1 MNPKARPSIQDVAR
15 LAGVSLGTVS
25 NVLNNPDMVKPAT
38 AEKVLRAI
46 EQLGFVRNDAARQLK
61 AGKSRTLGM
70 VVYDTANPFFAE
82 VTRSAENAAAE
93 RSYSVLV
100 GNSDHKHQREKQYL
114 QLFDQQRVAGVLVSP
129 TSDIY
134 EQIDELRLHGTQ
146 TVVLDRQADSGRCC
160 SVSVDDFA
168 GGRIAVE
175 HLLAA
180 GRRRIGFVGNLSMQQ
195 VSDRLAGAMAAVNDF
210 GGGAQ
215 LLIFESEDMSVLAGR
230 AVGHEV
236 LAKPKADRPDAIFA
250 SNDLLAMG
258 LVQAFM
264 FNSAIAIP
272 QEIALIGYDDID
284 FAQSAVVPL
293 SSIRQPSKL
302 LGETAVELLLDE
314 VDNPGEHTHRQVR
327 FQPELVVRTSTSG

>member
-1 MNPKARPSIQDVAR
+1 
-15 LAGVSLGTVS
+15 L
-25 NVLNNPDMVKPAT
+25 
-38 AEKVLRAI
+38 
-46 EQLGFVRNDAARQLK
+46 
-61 AGKSRTLGM
+61 
-70 VVYDTANPFFAE
+70 
-82 VTRSAENAAAE
+82 
-93 RSYSVLV
+93 
-100 GNSDHKHQREKQYL
+100 
-114 QLFDQQRVAGVLVSP
+114 
-129 TSDIY
+129 
-134 EQIDELRLHGTQ
+134 
-146 TVVLDRQADSGRCC
+146 
-160 SVSVDDFA
+160 
-168 GGRIAVE
+168 
-175 HLLAA
+175 
-180 GRRRIGFVGNLSMQQ
+180 
-195 VSDRLAGAMAAVNDF
+195 AAVNDF

-236 LAKPKADRPDAIFA
+236 LAKPKGDRPDAIFA